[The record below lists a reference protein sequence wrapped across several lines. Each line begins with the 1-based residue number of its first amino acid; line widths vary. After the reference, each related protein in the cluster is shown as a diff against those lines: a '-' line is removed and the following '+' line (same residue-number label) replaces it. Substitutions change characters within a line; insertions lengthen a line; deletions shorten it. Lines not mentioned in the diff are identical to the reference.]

1 MTGAAAVNMVIQAS
15 PQWMLWG
22 HMIINLSIEIVHF
35 GMMDLLQQ
43 RLTMILTTEI
53 SLQPLFRYI

>member
-1 MTGAAAVNMVIQAS
+1 MWNFLTFTNKTGAAAVNIVIQAS

-35 GMMDLLQQ
+35 GMMDLLQAKINNA
-43 RLTMILTTEI
+43 LNH
-53 SLQPLFRYI
+53 

>member
-1 MTGAAAVNMVIQAS
+1 MTGAAAVNMVIKAS

-22 HMIINLSIEIVHF
+22 HMIINLSVEIVHF